1 MQKNLQKFKLYFN
14 FVIEM
19 HNFSSY
25 THLKYDG
32 CRIFAKQ
39 CFLSSENPR
48 TIIAERFSYN
58 VF

>member
-1 MQKNLQKFKLYFN
+1 MQKILQKFKLYFN
-14 FVIEM
+14 FVIEI

-39 CFLSSENPR
+39 CFLSCFLEVARRVPAR
-48 TIIAERFSYN
+48 
-58 VF
+58 